1 MNQKYTDRAGQS
13 VEEPIIKVER
23 QGFTLIELLVV
34 ISIIAILAAILF
46 PVFARARE
54 NARRSAC
61 LSNTKQIA
69 LAVAQYSQD
78 YDETLVSYR
87 YRPSAYY
94 GWQIAL
100 MPYIKSTQVF
110 VCPSARKVSLCPDS
124 FPDKNPTLVSTT
136 GLRSGSY
143 GYNNAY
149 LGDEYGGT
157 LHDKKLSALARPAET
172 VMATEISSRI
182 ATGSTF
188 VPSIWNSS
196 YTIGCDPTV
205 ATYGDQRGM
214 WHFDG
219 SNIIFADGHAKFLK
233 YNALRDYNRDGATD
247 DGWYV
252 LSSSMKS

>member
-1 MNQKYTDRAGQS
+1 MNRILTDATGPGARELLRQRGRRA
-13 VEEPIIKVER
+13 
-23 QGFTLIELLVV
+23 FTLIELLVV

-46 PVFARARE
+46 PVFSRARE

-61 LSNTKQIA
+61 LSNSKQIA
-69 LAVAQYSQD
+69 LAVAQYTQD

-87 YRPSAYY
+87 YRPSSYY
-94 GWQIAL
+94 GWQVAL

-124 FPDKNPTLVSTT
+124 YSDKNPTLVSTT
-136 GLRSGSY
+136 GLGSGSY

-149 LGDEYGGT
+149 MGDEYGGT
-157 LHDKKLSALARPAET
+157 LYDKKLSALARPAET

-182 ATGSTF
+182 ATGSIF
-188 VPSIWNSS
+188 VPSIWNTSF
-196 YTIGCDPTV
+196 TV
-205 ATYGDQRGM
+205 ACDATVTNYGAQRGM

-219 SNIIFADGHAKFLK
+219 SNIIFADGHAKYLK
-233 YNALRDYNRDGATD
+233 YDALRDYNRDGATD
-247 DGWYV
+247 DGWFV

>member
-1 MNQKYTDRAGQS
+1 MNRKLMDRVGWDKGELPVQ
-13 VEEPIIKVER
+13 VER
-23 QGFTLIELLVV
+23 KGFTLIELLVV

-61 LSNTKQIA
+61 LSNSKQIA
-69 LAVAQYSQD
+69 LAVAQYTQD

-87 YRPSAYY
+87 YRPSSYY
-94 GWQIAL
+94 GWQVAL

-124 FPDKNPTLVSTT
+124 YSDKNPTLVSTT
-136 GLRSGSY
+136 GLGSGSY

-149 LGDEYGGT
+149 MGDEYGGT
-157 LHDKKLSALARPAET
+157 LYDKKLSALARPAET
-172 VMATEISSRI
+172 VMATEISNRI
-182 ATGSTF
+182 TTGTTF
-188 VPSIWNSS
+188 VPSIWNTA
-196 YTIGCDPTV
+196 YTVSCDATV
-205 ATYGDQRGM
+205 TNYGAQRGM

-233 YNALRDYNRDGATD
+233 YDALRDYNRDGATD